1 MKRKKIME
9 TFTPPRAIINNKH
22 FKQNRKE
29 ALLTLNIK
37 DIDEPLIDAVK
48 QFNELSYC
56 FTLQCCYG
64 HFLYGLQQ
72 DPNNL
77 CMLPNDDPGPIT
89 YRIAYIAFCV
99 EDNLEG
105 VIFCKAL
112 QNMQDIDKD
121 YIQFGSADWFWERQV
136 NSFVLQVEP
145 TGFKYEDRALVNW
158 KEAIHIEKTRQI
170 LFREMNHLLKDENYK

>member
-1 MKRKKIME
+1 ME
-9 TFTPPRAIINNKH
+9 TFTSPREIVNNKQ
-22 FKQNRKE
+22 FEQNRKE
-29 ALLTLNIK
+29 ALLTLNIE
-37 DIDEPLIDAVK
+37 DIDEPLIDVVK

-64 HFLYGLQQ
+64 HFLYGSQQ
-72 DPNNL
+72 FPNNL
-77 CMLPNDDPGPIT
+77 SLPNYDPGSIT

-99 EDNLEG
+99 ENNLEG
-105 VIFCKAL
+105 AMFCKAL
-112 QNMQDIDKD
+112 ENMQDIDKD

-145 TGFKYEDRALVNW
+145 IGLKYEDRALVNW

-170 LFREMNHLLKDENYK
+170 LFSEMNHLLMDENNKIEKG